1 MTITV
6 LDSKD
11 LVTHLTT
18 GEMPVPAGIAEDNA
32 KQQAAAEKGN
42 GKSPSGKG
50 QHDNQPGTAEA
61 GKAAEHGKTAGD
73 GTETAKSAD
82 DVEGEDGLTP
92 RQKRE
97 WTAAMLKSVGKKHR
111 EKLEAEEF
119 AAAQY
124 NERLL
129 ADKRAEA
136 AERERETFKA
146 ELAKLKQPAS
156 KVDENAEPQREKFA
170 TDKQYADALI
180 DWRVDQ
186 KFKAREVEAAQ
197 QRQQT
202 IQQNTESSLKRAIEL
217 VPDFEEVTQGAE
229 LNIPGHIVY
238 LMQESGLF
246 AEFGYHFSKNP
257 DDLAKLA
264 ITTPNKIRLEFQ
276 KIEGKLTPF
285 ASRTAA
291 GADGKA
297 NGHKPSTSETESA
310 STTTA
315 ASGNGADPSRTQ
327 TESTGNGASPSKPRG
342 TAPVITPL
350 SAGST
355 SQVEKAPGEQNTRE
369 VIEAWQKKNRANLG
383 LRRRH

>member
-11 LVTHLTT
+11 LITHLTT
-18 GEMPVPAGIAEDNA
+18 GESPIPPGITEDNA
-32 KQQAAAEKGN
+32 KQQAQAEKGN
-42 GKSPSGKG
+42 GK
-50 QHDNQPGTAEA
+50 
-61 GKAAEHGKTAGD
+61 
-73 GTETAKSAD
+73 
-82 DVEGEDGLTP
+82 EGEKQNAKTEVKTDAPDKKEGDDIEGDDGLTP

-129 ADKRAEA
+129 ADRRAET

-146 ELAKLKQPAS
+146 ELAKLKQPAT
-156 KVDENAEPQREKFA
+156 KVDENAEPQREKYA
-170 TDKQYADALI
+170 SDKEFADAMI
-180 DWRVDQ
+180 DWRVEQ
-186 KFKAREVEAAQ
+186 KFKAREVEAVE
-197 QRQQT
+197 QRQRT
-202 IQQNTESSLKRAIEL
+202 IQQNTEASLSRAVEL
-217 VPDFEEVTQGAE
+217 IPDFVEVTQGAE
-229 LNIPGHIVY
+229 LNIPGHIVH

-246 AEFGYHFSKNP
+246 AEFGYHFAKNP

-264 ITTPNKIRLEFQ
+264 IATPNKIKVEFQ

-291 GADGKA
+291 GADGKV

-315 ASGNGADPSRTQ
+315 VSGNGADPSRTQ
-327 TESTGNGASPSKPRG
+327 TESTGNGASPSKTRG

-369 VIEAWQKKNRANLG
+369 VIEAWQKRNRANFG
-383 LRRRH
+383 IRKRH